1 MTGTSF
7 RNRSEQFTTS
17 SRTERPLRGRRFRVG
32 SSLLALLLSLP
43 MLAFADPT
51 PHSRWA
57 WTPLGSEI
65 GSRGFSLLDVNGDG
79 RAELF
84 AAPSQS
90 YWYELQ
96 RQGRFHQTWSSV
108 LDEDELV
115 TLESIQSAA
124 GPRIVLLYEHRLEM
138 LHASSKSVLLTVPL
152 PQSSWTDLALG
163 DLDANGILDAVVC
176 DADTLYRFELATG
189 TLTAVR
195 PGFGCTDVAIGR
207 IDADPQLEIAIAGNP
222 TGGYVLDG
230 ISLDVEWGDL
240 EGFGQY
246 LSVGDLDAD
255 GRDEILASSDF
266 ENVAR
271 GLDPETNS
279 ELWRSAAGYYSV
291 RLLAADID
299 PAPGAEAIV
308 VSSYSGI
315 SVFVGAT
322 GELIRSINDAA
333 GATSNLAAADSDGD
347 GDLELLWGGYGSCCS
362 GSSVWALEGGS
373 NVVVKLADDTT
384 ALVGGFAVG
393 ELSGGP
399 TKEVAL
405 ATPGVG
411 YSSYPDQM
419 VILDMVLGREQ
430 RRSAFEDPNLNNSI
444 SALAAA
450 QLDGDPQLEICAG
463 PSGGYDRLSCVDGL
477 DFAEEW
483 NAGVFASVW
492 DLEIAEL
499 DGDPAPEILAG
510 TTGPAIEAR
519 EGDLGWLKW
528 RTGDIDTSLDQF
540 SQLLALDVDGDHLD
554 EVLGQLTDYYYPGDL
569 ALFSGATGEVVAGPW
584 SVDARAIARPSLA
597 PGAPHKVYVALDD
610 ATIRGFNPLTGVAT
624 APLAYLPA
632 GALALAV
639 IDLDVDGTL
648 DFIVV
653 NEERKLQVVDGAT
666 ESVVWTGPILS
677 WSSYY
682 SERFFLQ
689 AGDFDDNGLPDFLA
703 SSAYGIFF
711 FEGPFTVLFS
721 DAFESG
727 SWAAWS
733 GVTP

>member
-1 MTGTSF
+1 M
-7 RNRSEQFTTS
+7 
-17 SRTERPLRGRRFRVG
+17 
-32 SSLLALLLSLP
+32 SLP

-57 WTPLGSEI
+57 WTALGSDI
-65 GSRGFSLLDVNGDG
+65 GSRGFSLLDVDGDG

-84 AAPSQS
+84 AAPNQS
-90 YWYELQ
+90 YWYEL
-96 RQGRFHQTWSSV
+96 RREGRFHQTWSSF
-108 LDEDELV
+108 LDEDDLV
-115 TLESIQSAA
+115 TFESISSAA

-138 LHASSKSVLLTVPL
+138 VDASSKSVLLTVPL

-195 PGFGCTDVAIGR
+195 PGFGCTDVAFGK

-240 EGFGQY
+240 EGFGAR

-271 GLDPETNS
+271 VLDPETNS
-279 ELWRSAAGYYSV
+279 ELWRSGAGYYSV
-291 RLLAADID
+291 KLLAADLD
-299 PAPGAEAIV
+299 PSPGAEAIV
-308 VSSYSGI
+308 ASNYSGI
-315 SVFVGAT
+315 SEFVGAT
-322 GELIRSINDAA
+322 GDLIRSINDGGGAA
-333 GATSNLAAADSDGD
+333 SDLAAADSDGD
-347 GDLELLWGGYGSCCS
+347 GDLELLWGGYGSCCG

-373 NVVVKLADDTT
+373 NVVLNLADETT
-384 ALVGGFAVG
+384 SLGGGFAAG

-399 TKEVAL
+399 VNEVAV
-405 ATPGVG
+405 ATPGGG
-411 YSSYPDQM
+411 YYSYPDQI
-419 VILDMVLGREQ
+419 VILDMVQGREQ
-430 RRSAFEDPNLNNSI
+430 RRSAFDEPNLNNSI
-444 SALAAA
+444 SALAAV
-450 QLDGDPQLEICAG
+450 QLDGDPQLEVCAAPSSYDERLICA
-463 PSGGYDRLSCVDGL
+463 DGL
-477 DFAEEW
+477 DFAENW

-510 TTGPAIEAR
+510 TAGPAIEAR

-528 RTGDIDTSLDQF
+528 RTGEIDTNFDQA
-540 SQLLALDVDGDHLD
+540 SNLLALDVNGDDRD
-554 EVLGQLTDYYYPGDL
+554 EVLGRLTDYYYNYYPGDL

-584 SVDARAIARPSLA
+584 SVNARAMARPSLA
-597 PGAPHKVYVALDD
+597 PSAPYKVYVALED
-610 ATIRGFNPLTGVAT
+610 ATIRGFHPLTGVT
-624 APLAYLPA
+624 STPLAYLPS

-653 NEERKLQVVDGAT
+653 NEDRKLQVVDGAT
-666 ESVVWTGPILS
+666 GSVVWTGPILS
-677 WSSYY
+677 WSNYY
-682 SERFFLQ
+682 SDRFFLE
-689 AGDFDDNGLPDFLA
+689 AGDFDGNGLPDFLA
-703 SSAYGIFF
+703 SSSYGIFF

-733 GVTP
+733 SGTP